1 MQKGC
6 EFWYWEEDYIDLL
19 IRRKLLDLG
28 PLVSTDEST
37 NDAISKIEV
46 QSKHPEMTKLVSSDC
61 KAKEEIL
68 VGLVGLLKEVV
79 FLMKCLIFVIF
90 MFGSIVLVKNWW
102 IREVANQIY
111 FVAKYQ
117 ISDQIVRS
125 SITNI
130 FKIVNTNDSLVEEN
144 TVHK

>member
-1 MQKGC
+1 MFFPVTQKSY

-19 IRRKLLDLG
+19 SRQKLLDVG
-28 PLVSTDEST
+28 PLIGTDEST
-37 NDAISKIEV
+37 EEAILKILVGTDESTDYAISKIEV
-46 QSKHPEMTKLVSSDC
+46 QSKQPEMTKLVSSDC

-68 VGLVGLLKEVV
+68 VGLVGLLEEVV

-111 FVAKYQ
+111 FVAK
-117 ISDQIVRS
+117 
-125 SITNI
+125 
-130 FKIVNTNDSLVEEN
+130 
-144 TVHK
+144 